1 MQTWVNVAHLAKTR
15 NLNGRFVARPAA
27 GLPLLLEVG
36 DEVAFVPPQLDA
48 PRRAVVSDVRDIDGH
63 TAEIAFEGIGPEE
76 AGILVGCHCLIPR
89 DVIDDSVFEDAP
101 GMWEGWTVVD
111 ATAGPVGSV
120 AGFID
125 NPGQALL
132 EVLRPDDSTVLVPV
146 VDEIVRDVDVE
157 GGIVHVDL
165 PAGLLEL

>member
-15 NLNGRFVARPAA
+15 NLNGRFVARSAA
-27 GLPLLLEVG
+27 GLPFLLELG

-48 PRRAVVSDVRDIDGH
+48 PRRAVVTDVRPIDDYS
-63 TAEIAFEGIGPEE
+63 AEIAFEGVGGEE

-89 DVIDDSVFEDAP
+89 DTIDDSVFEEAP
-101 GMWEGWTVVD
+101 GMWEGWKVFD
-111 ATAGPVGSV
+111 ATAGEIGSV
-120 AGFID
+120 VGFVD

-132 EVLRPDDSTVLVPV
+132 DVERADGTAVLVPV

-157 GGIVHVDL
+157 AGIVRVDL